1 MQGFSRALQE
11 RDHALH
17 SEEKVVVV
25 GDEKREEKIREVD
38 AGADALGVDDEE
50 DAGTESPEVVDSD
63 LITITINVTSS
74 EALNSA
80 RADLDAATTATT
92 AAMEVAKEAK
102 EREHAAHRELGRL
115 GGELADVVEQLASKT
130 SESMVLADRL
140 AVASHS
146 LTLAEEQ
153 MGVLTQRIGERDS
166 ELQAANTDNAR
177 LRKMREAS
185 KEKDAEAK
193 DLRGKLQEQSKL
205 AKKHKADADKQGKV
219 VKKLQEKAKEAKNC
233 EVRAPDV
240 AADGSDGTL
249 VIHRSSV
256 SSEIGSKEGLKYVP
270 LTATARLQLAQRKDA
285 LHAEREA
292 REVESKEHAAT
303 VVDLQAKNVQLSS
316 ELTSL
321 SEQVRKVMA
330 VLEQAQQLEVQNR
343 YLKQELVDL
352 RSDTVMALQLVQ
364 RVREMQGGATA
375 SQPGT
380 FITHGPAST

>member
-25 GDEKREEKIREVD
+25 GDEKREEDMRDMDVGVD
-38 AGADALGVDDEE
+38 ALEVDDEE
-50 DAGTESPEVVDSD
+50 DVGTESLKVGESD
-63 LITITINVTSS
+63 LIAITINVTSS

-80 RADLDAATTATT
+80 RADLDDATTATA
-92 AAMEVAKEAK
+92 AAMEVAKEAT

-115 GGELADVVEQLASKT
+115 GGELTDVVAQLASKT

-146 LTLAEEQ
+146 LTLAGEQ
-153 MGVLTQRIGERDS
+153 MGVLAQRIGERDG
-166 ELQAANTDNAR
+166 ELQAAKTDNIR
-177 LRKMREAS
+177 LRKLREAS

-193 DLRGKLQEQSKL
+193 DLREMLQEQSKL

-219 VKKLQEKAKEAKNC
+219 VKKLQEKAKEAKKS
-233 EVRAPDV
+233 EARASDV
-240 AADGSDGTL
+240 AADGSGGTL

-256 SSEIGSKEGLKYVP
+256 SSEVGAKEGLKDVT
-270 LTATARLQLAQRKDA
+270 LTATARLQHAQRKDA
-285 LHAEREA
+285 LRAEREA
-292 REVESKEHAAT
+292 REAESKEHAAI

-321 SEQVRKVMA
+321 SEQVRTVMA

-375 SQPGT
+375 SQPET